1 VKSKVNRPEA
11 VSRKRILLV
20 DDHPLMREGIAL
32 WIERSPELEVCGQVG
47 SAQEAVGSIGKLKP
61 ALVVTDISLNGRN
74 GLELIKDLQV
84 FDPSLPVLVV
94 SMHDEM
100 HYAERAIRAGARGYI
115 MKEAGGE
122 KLIEAIQT
130 VLDGHVYVS
139 PRMSATIVENLSVRK
154 PRGSNS
160 PLTQLSDRE
169 FEIFELIGLG
179 QTTHDIAQRLKLS
192 PKTVDVHRRNI
203 REKLQIPDV
212 TGLIRHAVRWAEAQS
227 AEREASVETAPLRKP
242 AAAKRTRARARKKT

>member
-1 VKSKVNRPEA
+1 VKSKANRPEA
-11 VSRKRILLV
+11 GSRKRILLV

-47 SAQEAVGSIGKLKP
+47 SAQEAVGIIGKLKP
-61 ALVVTDISLNGRN
+61 ALVVTDISLGGRN
-74 GLELIKDLQV
+74 GLELIKDLQS
-84 FDPSLPVLVV
+84 FDPKQPILVV

-130 VLDGHVYVS
+130 VLNGHVYVS
-139 PRMSATIVENLSVRK
+139 PKMSATIVENLSVRK
-154 PRGSNS
+154 PRGSNA
-160 PLTQLSDRE
+160 PLQQLSDRE
-169 FEIFELIGLG
+169 FEVFELTGQGL
-179 QTTHDIAQRLKLS
+179 TTHDIAQRLKLS

-203 REKLQIPDV
+203 REKLQIEDV
-212 TGLIRHAVRWAEAQS
+212 TGLIRHAVRWTEAQA
-227 AEREASVETAPLRKP
+227 AEKEASVEVTPPRKP
-242 AAAKRTRARARKKT
+242 TAAKPKRTPKKR